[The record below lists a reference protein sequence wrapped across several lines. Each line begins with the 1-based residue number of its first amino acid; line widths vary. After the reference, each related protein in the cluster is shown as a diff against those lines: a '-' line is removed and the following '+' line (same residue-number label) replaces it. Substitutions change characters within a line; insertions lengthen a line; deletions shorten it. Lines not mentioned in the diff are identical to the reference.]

1 MPDPGQT
8 SSPVHQALSAAIS
21 QVLFTGPSANG
32 GQDTDDIA
40 TGLLANPD
48 LHIDLMSEYVTDTRR
63 MGEWQDRA
71 RRVINA
77 VNALLDADV
86 TTDRGLALQR
96 IRRVMV
102 DQDFRDE

>member
-1 MPDPGQT
+1 MPEPGQT
-8 SSPVHQALSAAIS
+8 SSPIRDALAYSIGQS
-21 QVLFTGPSANG
+21 REQPVRYGPSSE
-32 GQDTDDIA
+32 DIA
-40 TGLLANPD
+40 DEILANPD
-48 LHIDLMSEYVTDTRR
+48 LHIDLMSEYATDTRR